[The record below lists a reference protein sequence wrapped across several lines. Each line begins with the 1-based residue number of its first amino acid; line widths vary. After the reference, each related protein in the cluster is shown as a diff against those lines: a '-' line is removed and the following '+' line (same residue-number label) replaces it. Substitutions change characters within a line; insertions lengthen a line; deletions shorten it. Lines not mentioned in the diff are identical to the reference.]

1 MRIIFSILG
10 VLLLVG
16 LSWLTY
22 VLVRKSR
29 QKRLFRSLE
38 LKLFSVRLPQS
49 TKKEGEP
56 KNIKEEIN
64 ASEQLFSAL
73 STLKTP
79 FILEAAVHHIGED
92 IHFYVGVHKEVAES
106 VIRQVQSIWPG
117 GQIKPVPDYN
127 IFNSSGAASAAYIL
141 QKENY
146 VLPIRTYT
154 ELESDTFSQI
164 VGGLSKLD
172 EIGEGAAIQII
183 VKPAPKSAKKS
194 ISSSLK
200 RLREGELLKDV
211 VKTIPSLSDVASSLK
226 PTKKDEKEF
235 AKPKVIDEQAVR
247 AIETKSGKPLFM
259 VNVRLIGAG
268 PTKMHSDALVDGLLT
283 GFSQFGAPFR
293 NNFRAVKPRNY
304 DRLVYQ
310 FVFREFA
317 SNQTI
322 IVNSE
327 ELASFFHLP
336 TSSTNIPRIKWLKA
350 KEAAPPSNLPTA
362 GVFVGQSI
370 FRGEIKPV
378 FIADDDR
385 RRHVYL
391 IGQTGTGKSTIIY
404 NMAVNDIRDGRGVA
418 VLDPNG
424 DLIESLLQ
432 AIPRERVDDL
442 ILFDPGDLARPLG
455 LNMLE
460 YDPLKPEQ
468 KSFINDELMLI
479 FDRLFD
485 MKTVG
490 GPMFLRYASNALLLL
505 MDDLSEGATLVDVP
519 RVFTDHEFRNR
530 LVTKCKNPLVQDF
543 WEKEASKVKGEYSLE
558 NTAPYFTSK
567 FNSFIANDYVRP
579 IIAQSKSVFNFRKV
593 MDEGKILLVN
603 LSKGKIGE
611 LNASLLGMIITG
623 KLQMAAFSRAD
634 TTDPSAR
641 RDFYLYIDEF
651 QNFTTDSISTILSEA
666 RKYRLN
672 LTIAHQFVAQLT
684 DKIRDA
690 VFGNVGT
697 IISLRIGIQDAE
709 TLVKQF
715 DPVFNQNDLI
725 NIDNLNAYV
734 RLLINGETSRP
745 FNIKIPLL
753 YIPNPEYAAKLKEI
767 NSLKYGHPR
776 EEVEQRVY
784 ERLRS

>member
-1 MRIIFSILG
+1 MPILYIALFII
-10 VLLLVG
+10 VLALFAWAGYFL
-16 LSWLTY
+16 Y
-22 VLVRKSR
+22 KKSR
-29 QKRLFRSLE
+29 SKYLLRSLE
-38 LKLFSVRLPQS
+38 LALFTVELPQT

-73 STLKTP
+73 SSLDTP
-79 FILEAAVHHIGED
+79 FVLEAAVHHIGED
-92 IHFYVGVHKEVAES
+92 IHFYIGVHKDVAAS
-106 VIRQVQSIWPG
+106 VVKQIQSIWPG
-117 GQIKPVPDYN
+117 GKIEPSYDYN
-127 IFNSSGAASAAYIL
+127 IFSSHGVITAAYIL
-141 QKENY
+141 QKDSFA
-146 VLPIRTYT
+146 LPIRTYS

-172 EIGEGAAIQII
+172 EIGEGAAIQIL
-183 VKPAPKSAKKS
+183 VKPAPKSAKKAVWS
-194 ISSSLK
+194 ALK
-200 RLREGELLKDV
+200 RLKEGE
-211 VKTIPSLSDVASSLK
+211 SLSDVLKKIPSFSDVASALA
-226 PTKKDEKEF
+226 PTKKDESSP
-235 AKPKVIDEQAVR
+235 KPKTVDDQAVK
-247 AIETKSGKPLFM
+247 ALEMKAGKPLFS
-259 VNVRLIGAG
+259 VNTRIVGSG
-268 PTKMHSDALVDGLLT
+268 PTQMHAEAIVNGLIT
-283 GFSQFGAPFR
+283 GFSQFGAPVR
-293 NNFRAVKPRNY
+293 NNFKIVKPKNS
-304 DRLVYQ
+304 DKLVYQ
-310 FVFREFA
+310 FVFREFIE
-317 SNQTI
+317 NQSVI
-322 IVNSE
+322 INSE

-336 TSSTNIPRIKWLKA
+336 TASTNIPRIKWLKA
-350 KEAAPPSNLPTA
+350 KEANPPSNLPES
-362 GVFVGQSI
+362 GVFIGETS
-370 FRGEIKPV
+370 FRGEKKPV
-378 FIADDDR
+378 FIGDEDR
-385 RRHVYL
+385 RRHTYIV
-391 IGQTGTGKSTIIY
+391 GQTGTGKSTLIY
-404 NMAVNDIRDGRGVA
+404 DMAVNDIRDGKGVA

-424 DLIESLLQ
+424 DLIESILQ

-460 YDPLKPEQ
+460 YDPAKPEQ

-505 MDDLSEGATLVDVP
+505 MDDPSEGATLVDVP
-519 RVFTDHEFRNR
+519 RLFTDHEFRNR

-579 IIAQSKSVFNFRKV
+579 IIAQPKSVFNFRKV
-593 MDEGKILLVN
+593 MDEKKILLVN

-634 TTDPSAR
+634 TIDPQAR
-641 RDFYLYIDEF
+641 TDFYLYIDEF
-651 QNFTTDSISTILSEA
+651 QNFTTESISTILSEA

-672 LTIAHQFVAQLT
+672 LIIAHQFVAQLT
-684 DKIRDA
+684 EKIRDA
-690 VFGNVGT
+690 VFGNVGS
-697 IISLRIGIQDAE
+697 IIALRIGIQDAE

-715 DPVFNQNDLI
+715 EPVFNQNDLI

-745 FNIKIPLL
+745 FNIKIPLM
-753 YIPNPEYAAKLKEI
+753 YINNPEYAAKLKEI
-767 NSLKYGHPR
+767 NSLKYGRPR
-776 EEVEQRVY
+776 EEVEARVY
-784 ERLRS
+784 ERLRG